1 MAHVYSTKSYIEKSH
16 VILLESRK
24 AAETKK
30 RKQKEEQI
38 KRKRVKFC

>member
-16 VILLESRK
+16 VILLENRK

-30 RKQKEEQI
+30 ENKRGTNQEVMRKK
-38 KRKRVKFC
+38 

>member
-16 VILLESRK
+16 VILLENRK

-38 KRKRVKFC
+38 KR